1 MNFWQKVELGIVF
14 IFFIEGAQ
22 PLPLYGVL
30 PWGVSDGVGEGW
42 GISAGKGGGKGSRKG
57 KWGVCRKREGWETGE
72 IFYQGKSRKNQYLH
86 ASACFLMSWKELE
99 HFDFNHLE
107 CGLGYTVFSN
117 AMKGT

>member
-42 GISAGKGGGKGSRKG
+42 GISAGKGEGSRKG
-57 KWGVCRKREGWETGE
+57 KWGVCRKRIGRETGE
-72 IFYQGKSRKNQYLH
+72 AGDPLSRCIQEKSIFARFSL
-86 ASACFLMSWKELE
+86 
-99 HFDFNHLE
+99 
-107 CGLGYTVFSN
+107 FSN
-117 AMKGT
+117 VMEGT